1 MAELLV
7 RNWWALALR
16 GGAAILFGL
25 LALVLPG
32 LTLDAL
38 VATFVAYAFVDGLL
52 AIIAALRP
60 PGSDRRAVPRREAP
74 LLEGIAGLALG
85 LLVALW
91 PEPTVFVV
99 VALVACWALATGACR
114 LLAAHR
120 LHGRLPGAWMLTL
133 AGVGSVA
140 LGLLLAL
147 APALGAVSIVGWIGL
162 YAVASGAILLTLALR
177 LRARARPGTVEAPP
191 SAQRLESAA

>member
-38 VATFVAYAFVDGLL
+38 VATFAAYAFVDGVL

-74 LLEGIAGLALG
+74 LLEGIASLALG

-91 PEPTVFVV
+91 PAPTVFVFV
-99 VALVACWALATGACR
+99 ELVACWALATGACQ
-114 LLAAHR
+114 LLAAYR
-120 LHGRLPGAWMLTL
+120 LRGGLPDAWMLML
-133 AGVGSVA
+133 AGALSVVLGSM
-140 LGLLLAL
+140 LAL
-147 APALGAVSIVGWIGL
+147 APAVGAVSIVSWIGL
-162 YAVASGAILLTLALR
+162 YAVAFGAVLLTLALR
-177 LRARARPGTVEAPP
+177 LRGRLATLEPPP
-191 SAQRLESAA
+191 SRQQIAPAA

>member
-25 LALVLPG
+25 LALGLPG

-38 VATFVAYAFVDGLL
+38 VATFAAYAFADGVL

-74 LLEGIAGLALG
+74 LLEGVSSLALG

-99 VALVACWALATGACR
+99 VVLVACWALATGGCQ
-114 LLAAHR
+114 LLAVHR
-120 LHGRLPGAWMLTL
+120 LRGRLPGAWMLTL
-133 AGVGSVA
+133 AGAVSLA
-140 LGLLLAL
+140 LGLALAL
-147 APALGAVSIVGWIGL
+147 APATGAVSIVSWIGL
-162 YAVASGAILLTLALR
+162 YAVAFGAILLTLALR
-177 LRARARPGTVEAPP
+177 LRGRLAALEPP
-191 SAQRLESAA
+191 SAQQLERAA

>member
-25 LALVLPG
+25 AALSLPG

-38 VATFVAYAFVDGLL
+38 VATFAAYAFADGVL

-60 PGSDRRAVPRREAP
+60 PGSDRRQVPRREAP
-74 LLEGIAGLALG
+74 LLEGISSLALG

-91 PEPTVFVV
+91 PQPTVFVV
-99 VALVACWALATGACR
+99 VELVAAWALATGACQ
-114 LLAAHR
+114 LLAAFR
-120 LHGRLPGAWMLTL
+120 LRGGLPGAWMLTL
-133 AGVGSVA
+133 AGAVSIA
-140 LGLLLAL
+140 FGLALAL
-147 APALGAVSIVGWIGL
+147 APATGAVSIVWGIGL
-162 YAVASGAILLTLALR
+162 YAVAFGAILLTLALR
-177 LRARARPGTVEAPP
+177 LRGRVVELEP
-191 SAQRLESAA
+191 SASTQRLEPAA

>member
-99 VALVACWALATGACR
+99 VVLVACWALATGACR
-114 LLAAHR
+114 LLAGYR
-120 LHGRLPGAWMLTL
+120 LHGRLPGAWMLML
-133 AGVGSVA
+133 AGAASMA

-147 APALGAVSIVGWIGL
+147 APALGALSIVGWIGL
-162 YAVASGAILLTLALR
+162 SAVVSGAILLSLALR
-177 LRARARPGTVEAPP
+177 LRGRGRSEAAEAPP
-191 SAQRLESAA
+191 STQQLESAA

>member
-38 VATFVAYAFVDGLL
+38 VATFAAYAFVDGVL

-74 LLEGIAGLALG
+74 LLEGISSLALG

-91 PEPTVFVV
+91 PAPTVFVV
-99 VALVACWALATGACR
+99 VELVACWALATGACQ
-114 LLAAHR
+114 LLAAYR
-120 LHGRLPGAWMLTL
+120 LRGRLPGAWMLAL
-133 AGVGSVA
+133 AGIVSLVLGSM
-140 LGLLLAL
+140 LAL
-147 APALGAVSIVGWIGL
+147 APAVGAVSIVWWIGL
-162 YAVASGAILLTLALR
+162 YAVAFGAILLTLALR
-177 LRARARPGTVEAPP
+177 LRTRVPTLEPSP
-191 SAQRLESAA
+191 SAQRVAPAA

>member
-38 VATFVAYAFVDGLL
+38 VATFAAYAFVDGVL
-52 AIIAALRP
+52 AIIASLRP

-74 LLEGIAGLALG
+74 LLEGISSLALG

-99 VALVACWALATGACR
+99 VVLVACWALGTGACQ
-114 LLAAHR
+114 LLAAYR
-120 LHGRLPGAWMLTL
+120 LRGRLSGAWMLTL
-133 AGVGSVA
+133 AGAVSLA
-140 LGLLLAL
+140 LGLAL
-147 APALGAVSIVGWIGL
+147 ASAPATGAVSIVWWIGL
-162 YAVASGAILLTLALR
+162 YAVAFGAILLTLALR
-177 LRARARPGTVEAPP
+177 LRGRLAALEPS
-191 SAQRLESAA
+191 SAQQLERAA